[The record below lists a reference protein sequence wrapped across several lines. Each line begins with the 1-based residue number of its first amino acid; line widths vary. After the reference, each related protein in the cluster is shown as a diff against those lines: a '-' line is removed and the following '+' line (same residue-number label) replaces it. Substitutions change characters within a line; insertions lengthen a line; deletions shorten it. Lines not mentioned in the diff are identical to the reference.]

1 MSFDSTFEELFVE
14 FGDLLRKSG
23 QSIGSDDILVFC
35 DAVSKLNP
43 SDLVDI
49 YWSGRS
55 TLIHKKDSIPIYN
68 QKFREFFLNAES
80 ISNDPRKKKIQ
91 ATSIATATF
100 EIPEVEEGTPGEGE
114 EEKKM
119 GFVSSTTDIF
129 RSKEFKDCSP
139 EELAKMRQMMNVF
152 KLSPPERRTRRY
164 QLKKNGNKL
173 SMRNIAKQV
182 MRNHGE
188 IDELV
193 YVSKKRKLRPIVFI
207 LDISGSM
214 ADYSRNLLQFAHAA
228 RSAHEKVEVFC
239 FGTRLTR
246 ITKILDHRS
255 PDEAMKIAGNAVLDW
270 DGGTRIGD
278 SIETFLKKWGRNG
291 TSRGAIV
298 VICSD
303 GLDRGDPR
311 ILFEAMERLSRLSY
325 RILWMNPHKGDQ
337 LNFKPNTMGMIV
349 ADPFIDQIVS
359 GHNLNS
365 LKEFTKSLVNLR

>member
-1 MSFDSTFEELFVE
+1 MSLDSTFEELFVE

-43 SDLVDI
+43 SDIVDI

-55 TLIHKKDSIPIYN
+55 TLVHKKDSIPIYT

-91 ATSIATATF
+91 ATSIATATY

-152 KLSPPERRTRRY
+152 KLSPPKRKTRRY
-164 QLKKNGNKL
+164 QLKKNGNKI

-182 MRNHGE
+182 MRHHGE
-188 IDELV
+188 IDKLV
-193 YVSKKRKLRPIVFI
+193 YESKKRKLRPIVFI

-228 RSAHEKVEVFC
+228 RRAHEKVEVFC

-246 ITKILDHRS
+246 ITKILDRRS
-255 PDEAMKIAGNAVLDW
+255 PDEAMKIAGNSVLDW

-365 LKEFTKSLVNLR
+365 LKDFTKSLVNLR

>member
-1 MSFDSTFEELFVE
+1 VSLDSTFEELFVE

-43 SDLVDI
+43 SDIVDI

-55 TLIHKKDSIPIYN
+55 TLVHKKDSIPIYT

-91 ATSIATATF
+91 ATSIATATY

-152 KLSPPERRTRRY
+152 KLSPPKRKTRRY
-164 QLKKNGNKL
+164 QLKKNGNKI

-182 MRNHGE
+182 MRHHGE
-188 IDELV
+188 IDKLV
-193 YVSKKRKLRPIVFI
+193 YESKKRKLRPIVFI

-228 RSAHEKVEVFC
+228 RRAHEKVEVFC

-246 ITKILDHRS
+246 ITKILDRRS
-255 PDEAMKIAGNAVLDW
+255 PD
-270 DGGTRIGD
+270 
-278 SIETFLKKWGRNG
+278 
-291 TSRGAIV
+291 V
-298 VICSD
+298 V
-303 GLDRGDPR
+303 P
-311 ILFEAMERLSRLSY
+311 E
-325 RILWMNPHKGDQ
+325 
-337 LNFKPNTMGMIV
+337 
-349 ADPFIDQIVS
+349 
-359 GHNLNS
+359 
-365 LKEFTKSLVNLR
+365 LVTL